1 MSLTNKIVANIKK
14 TNVDI
19 DSFLDTNNV
28 VCIDTI
34 NNRIGINT
42 KTPSYSIDISGDAS
56 TNLIN
61 VNNLKIGSLAIIKDI
76 SCLNT
81 IDASSAKIKYIA
93 YTSISGVNIISKKI
107 TTLSAEIIDLSI
119 SNLSLK
125 TLKSSKIDVSNLNV
139 DISGTFQNI
148 RVTNLIVDGN
158 FELSSNFTPTYR
170 DIIITG
176 DTTVSTF
183 NSTQS
188 TMKNIDCSFIN
199 VDICA
204 NFYNNTFFKNID
216 LSNGTFR
223 TLSGNT
229 LNVNKINSRDISNSN
244 RISTAFIDC
253 SGTLKVNHIVNTLN
267 QPIITD
273 GTLSIAG
280 STASKFENLEVTAK
294 LTVKNEC
301 SIKNLKI
308 NNKLE
313 FDEIVNNNEIFGLI
327 LPTYNSTKIANYVI
341 TKNLLCDI
349 SDQSMNILKFY
360 NSNNKWSNIYTKTHY
375 ATIELNRTISG
386 NDISYNTIND
396 NNYYFIE
403 DVSNLIIDFT
413 FAKYKYIPM
422 KFKTINS
429 KQANSGVFRIL
440 DSSKQAGKLVIPD
453 PNGIY
458 EINATISMK
467 YLNSIP
473 GDVEPNT
480 YKFGL
485 YNSNNTST
493 LTESI
498 FDSSYSY
505 VINRNNILTF
515 DNSFNHSSSYLN
527 YIGPLFNYNL
537 NEGFVF
543 YVSSFKEIDYLVID
557 NFNATIKLLNY

>member
-1 MSLTNKIVANIKK
+1 MSLTNKLVANIKK

-19 DSFLDTNNV
+19 DSFLNTNNV
-28 VCIDTI
+28 VCIDTS

-42 KTPSYSIDISGDAS
+42 KTPLYSIDISGDS
-56 TNLIN
+56 SSHLIN
-61 VNNLKIGSLAIIKDI
+61 VNKLNIGSLAIIKDI
-76 SCLNT
+76 SCLNN

-93 YTSISGVNIISKKI
+93 YTTISGTNIISSKI
-107 TTLSAEIIDLSI
+107 TTLSAEILDLSI

-125 TLKSSKIDVSNLNV
+125 TLKSSKIDVSYLNV
-139 DISGTFQNI
+139 DICGTFQNI
-148 RVTNLIVDGN
+148 RVTNLFVDGCFN
-158 FELSSNFTPTYR
+158 VSSTITPTYR

-176 DTTVSTF
+176 ATTVATF

-188 TMKNIDCSFIN
+188 NMKNIDCSFIN

-204 NFYNNTFFKNID
+204 NFYNNAFFKNID

-244 RISTAFIDC
+244 RISTEFIDC
-253 SGTLKVNHIVNTLN
+253 SDTLTVRNVVDQFGKT
-267 QPIITD
+267 IINN
-273 GTLSIAG
+273 GALEIAG
-280 STASKFENLEVTAK
+280 NTIFADVTANNI
-294 LTVKNEC
+294 TVLL
-301 SIKNLKI
+301 SSDISDLQIKN
-308 NNKLE
+308 KLY
-313 FDEIVNNNEIFGLI
+313 FNENASLI
-327 LPTYNSTKIANYVI
+327 LPSYSSTKTI
-341 TKNLLCDI
+341 TKNLLCDVT
-349 SDQSMNILKFY
+349 DQSMNILKFY
-360 NSNNKWSNIYTKTHY
+360 NSNNIWSNIYTKTHY
-375 ATIELNRTISG
+375 ATLELNREISG
-386 NDISYNTIND
+386 NNISYNTING
-396 NNYYFIE
+396 NNYYLIE
-403 DVSNLIIDFT
+403 NSNNLIIDLT
-413 FAKYKYIPM
+413 FAKYKYIPI
-422 KFKTINS
+422 KFKTIKS
-429 KQANSGVFRIL
+429 KEANSGVFSI
-440 DSSKQAGKLVIPD
+440 SNISNIKQSGQLVIPD
-453 PNGIY
+453 TNGIY

-485 YNSNNTST
+485 YNSYNTAT

-515 DNSFNHSSSYLN
+515 DNSFNSSSSSLN
-527 YIGPLFNYNL
+527 YIGPLFNYNI
-537 NEGFVF
+537 NDKEGFVF

>member
-19 DSFLDTNNV
+19 DSFLNTNNV
-28 VCIDTI
+28 VCIDTS

-42 KTPSYSIDISGDAS
+42 KTPRYSIDILGDSS

-61 VNNLKIGSLAIIKDI
+61 VNNLNIGSLAIIKDI

-81 IDASSAKIKYIA
+81 IDASNAIIKYIA
-93 YTSISGVNIISKKI
+93 YTNISGTNIISKKI

-139 DISGTFQNI
+139 DICGTFQNI
-148 RVTNLIVDGN
+148 RVTNLIVDGCFN
-158 FELSSNFTPTYR
+158 VSSTITPTYK

-176 DTTVSTF
+176 ATTVSTF

-188 TMKNIDCSFIN
+188 NITNIDCSFIN

-204 NFYNNTFFKNID
+204 NFYNNAFFKNID

-253 SGTLKVNHIVNTLN
+253 SDTLSVKNIVDKNN
-267 QPIITD
+267 NPIITNGALTIQGNASFGD
-273 GTLSIAG
+273 INANNLSA
-280 STASKFENLEVTAK
+280 TNCTMNNL
-294 LTVKNEC
+294 L
-301 SIKNLKI
+301 I

-313 FDEIVNNNEIFGLI
+313 FQTNASLS
-327 LPTYNSTKIANYVI
+327 LPTYNPSNIANYVI

-349 SDQSMNILKFY
+349 TDSSMNILKFY
-360 NSNNKWSNIYTKTHY
+360 NSNNKWSNIYTKNHY
-375 ATIELNRTISG
+375 ATLELNRTISG
-386 NDISYNTIND
+386 NDISYNTVNG
-396 NNYYFIE
+396 NNYYLIE
-403 DVSNLIIDFT
+403 DVSNLIIDLN
-413 FAKYKYIPM
+413 FAKYKYIPL

-429 KQANSGVFRIL
+429 KEANSGVFSIS
-440 DSSKQAGKLVIPD
+440 DISNIKQAGKLVIPN
-453 PNGIY
+453 PTGIY

-485 YNSNNTST
+485 YNSYNTAT

-515 DNSFNHSSSYLN
+515 DNSFNHSSSSLN
-527 YIGPLFNYNL
+527 YIGPLFNYNSL
-537 NEGFVF
+537 EGFVF

>member
-139 DISGTFQNI
+139 DI
-148 RVTNLIVDGN
+148 
-158 FELSSNFTPTYR
+158 
-170 DIIITG
+170 
-176 DTTVSTF
+176 
-183 NSTQS
+183 
-188 TMKNIDCSFIN
+188 
-199 VDICA
+199 CA
-204 NFYNNTFFKNID
+204 NFYNNAFFKNID

-294 LTVKNEC
+294 LMVKNEC

-349 SDQSMNILKFY
+349 SDSSMNILKFY

-429 KQANSGVFRIL
+429 KQANSGVFSIS
-440 DSSKQAGKLVIPD
+440 DSYKQSGKLVIPD